1 MTPQALRAAAGAHLR
16 SREARI
22 RAHLDAIE
30 SFADALE
37 AIGPDRPPA
46 PRWNQDW
53 FPRLDAAA
61 AYAMVRRHA
70 PKRIVEVGS
79 GHSTR
84 FMARAVA
91 DGALATRITS
101 IDPRPRA
108 VLDGLKLD
116 AHRTTLET
124 AGLAPF
130 ETLESGDVVFID
142 SSHKRSPGS
151 DVDLLLGQV
160 LPALASGVYV
170 HVHDIFLPDDY
181 PEDWAWRQY
190 NEQEPVAELLV
201 GGDYEVEFASAW
213 VVRERPEWIGEGV
226 LGRLPLVEGARES
239 SLWMIKRR

>member
-1 MTPQALRAAAGAHLR
+1 MKPQALRAAAGAHLH

-22 RAHLDAIE
+22 RAHLEAID
-30 SFADALE
+30 SFAAALE
-37 AIGPDRPPA
+37 AIGPDQPPA

-70 PKRIVEVGS
+70 PQCIVEVGS

-91 DGALATRITS
+91 DGALATRISS

-116 AHRTTLET
+116 AHRMTLEN

-130 ETLESGDVVFID
+130 ESLQAGDIVFID
-142 SSHKRSPGS
+142 SSHKRAPGS

-160 LPALASGVYV
+160 LPALASGVHV

-181 PEDWAWRQY
+181 PEDWTWRQY

-201 GGDYEVEFASAW
+201 GGDYAVEFASAW
-213 VVRERPEWIGEGV
+213 VVKAHPEWLARGV
-226 LGRLPLVEGARES
+226 LGRLPLVDGARES
-239 SLWMIKRR
+239 SLWMVKQP